1 MRQHFDAVLAVLV
14 AWFGALTDALGR
26 RARMLRTLINIQSD
40 KLAAD
45 NKAQSGTVTT
55 VVTVGATLLIG
66 IIVMAQIVDSMPS
79 LENNT
84 FSGAMDQ
91 VTSILNSSFLLAA
104 ILPLVIVA
112 GAVLFFVGNFGNG
125 GNGR

>member
-1 MRQHFDAVLAVLV
+1 MRQQVDAALAALI

-26 RARMLRTLINIQSD
+26 RARMLRSLIKIQSD

-45 NKAQSGTVTT
+45 NTAQGGTVTT

-66 IIVMAQIVDSMPS
+66 IIVMAQIVDSVPN
-79 LENNT
+79 LDNNT
-84 FSGAMDQ
+84 FSGALDQ
-91 VTSILNSSFLLAA
+91 VTNILNSSFLLAA

-112 GAVLFFVGNFGNG
+112 SAVLFFVGNFGDG
-125 GNGR
+125 GGR

>member
-1 MRQHFDAVLAVLV
+1 MRQQVDAALAALI

-26 RARMLRTLINIQSD
+26 RARMLRSLIKIQSD

-45 NKAQSGTVTT
+45 NTAQGGTVTT

-66 IIVMAQIVDSMPS
+66 IIVMAQIVDSVPN
-79 LENNT
+79 LDNNT
-84 FSGAMDQ
+84 FSGALDQ
-91 VTSILNSSFLLAA
+91 VTNILNSSFLLAA

-112 GAVLFFVGNFGNG
+112 SAVLFFGGNFGDG
-125 GNGR
+125 GGR

>member
-1 MRQHFDAVLAVLV
+1 MRQHFDAALAVLI
-14 AWFGALTDALGR
+14 AWVGALTSALGR

-45 NKAQSGTVTT
+45 NTAQSGTVTT

-91 VTSILNSSFLLAA
+91 VQTILNSSFLLAA

>member
-1 MRQHFDAVLAVLV
+1 MRQQVDAALAALI

-26 RARMLRTLINIQSD
+26 RARMLRSLIKIQSD

-45 NKAQSGTVTT
+45 KSAQGGTVTT

-66 IIVMAQIVDSMPS
+66 IIVMAQIVDSVPN
-79 LENNT
+79 LDNNT
-84 FSGAMDQ
+84 FSGALDQ
-91 VTSILNSSFLLAA
+91 VTNILNSSFLLAA

-112 GAVLFFVGNFGNG
+112 SAVLFFVGNFGEG
-125 GNGR
+125 GR

>member
-1 MRQHFDAVLAVLV
+1 MRQQVDAALAALI

-26 RARMLRTLINIQSD
+26 RARTLRSLIKIQSD

-45 NKAQSGTVTT
+45 NTAQGGTVTT

-66 IIVMAQIVDSMPS
+66 IIVMAQIVDAVPT
-79 LENNT
+79 LENNS
-84 FSGAMDQ
+84 FSGALDQ
-91 VTSILNSSFLLAA
+91 VTTILNSSFLLAA

-112 GAVLFFVGNFGNG
+112 SAVLFFVGTFGEG
-125 GNGR
+125 GGR

>member
-1 MRQHFDAVLAVLV
+1 MRQQVDAALAALI

-26 RARMLRTLINIQSD
+26 RARTLRSLIKIQSD

-45 NKAQSGTVTT
+45 NTAQGGTVTT

-66 IIVMAQIVDSMPS
+66 IIVMAQIVDAVPA
-79 LENNT
+79 LDNNT
-84 FSGAMDQ
+84 FSGALDQ
-91 VTSILNSSFLLAA
+91 VTTILNSSFLLAA

-112 GAVLFFVGNFGNG
+112 SAVLFFVGNFGEG
-125 GNGR
+125 GGR

>member
-1 MRQHFDAVLAVLV
+1 MRQQFDAALAVLA
-14 AWFGALTDALGR
+14 AWFGAFTDALGR
-26 RARMLRTLINIQSD
+26 RARMFRTLIDIQSD

-45 NKAQSGTVTT
+45 SKAQSGTVTT

-66 IIVMAQIVDSMPS
+66 IIVMAQIVESMPA
-79 LENNT
+79 LDNNT